1 MSRFLIE
8 LQYDGTDFVG
18 WQEQPNGR
26 TVQGELQERLSTI
39 LRTPIKI
46 VGAGRTDTGVHATSM
61 IAHLDVSQ
69 ELGERLPDAIYRLN
83 RFLPPDI
90 FVLRLQRVAPDF
102 HARFS
107 ATSRSYGYYIT
118 LYPSPFRRKYHT
130 LVTTPLD
137 FEQMNEAARKLL
149 GQHDFSSFSKKHSDV
164 TNHLCTVTQA
174 EWQELSQGA
183 WVFRIT
189 ANRFLRSM
197 VRALVG
203 TLIEVGIGHLT
214 PEDFAAILER
224 ADDQY
229 PFNTAPATGL
239 RLEAVTYPPH
249 LLLDPL
255 FQAISPKV

>member
-137 FEQMNEAARKLL
+137 FEQMNQASSQLL

>member
-174 EWQELSQGA
+174 EWQEHCEGE

-203 TLIEVGIGHLT
+203 TLFEVGTGHLT
-214 PEDFAAILER
+214 PEEFATILEQ

-239 RLEAVTYPPH
+239 RLESVTYPPH

-255 FQAISPKV
+255 FQASKK

>member
-90 FVLRLQRVAPDF
+90 FILRLQRVAPDF

-137 FEQMNEAARKLL
+137 FEQMNKAAKKIL

-224 ADDQY
+224 TDDQY

-239 RLEAVTYPPH
+239 RLESVTYPPH

-255 FQAISPKV
+255 FLASKK